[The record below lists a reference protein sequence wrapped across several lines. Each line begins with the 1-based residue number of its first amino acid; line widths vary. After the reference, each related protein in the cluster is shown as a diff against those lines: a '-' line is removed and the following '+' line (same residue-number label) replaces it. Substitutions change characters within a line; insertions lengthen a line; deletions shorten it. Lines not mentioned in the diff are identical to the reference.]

1 MNCGSGG
8 GSVCIEGRKG
18 SLVSIRCIQGKRRRK
33 KWIVDNDTA
42 LTTAR
47 ALWRT
52 EIPAAN
58 AMTEIALVSAVSRIG
73 GTKRF

>member
-18 SLVSIRCIQGKRRRK
+18 LLVSIRCIQGKRTRE
-33 KWIVDNDTA
+33 KWVVDNDTA
-42 LTTAR
+42 LITAR
-47 ALWRT
+47 AVWRT

-73 GTKRF
+73 RTKRF